1 MDQTNKFTTIQSK
14 AMYER
19 GKRANLIKIVINPLV
34 AFISGY
40 FIKLGFLDGYNGF
53 IIARYAS
60 HATLAKYSKLLH
72 LQRKMKKQD
81 ADS

>member
-1 MDQTNKFTTIQSK
+1 MAQTNKFTTIQSQ

-19 GKRANLIKIVINPLV
+19 GKRANLIKIVINPFI

-40 FIKLGFLDGYNGF
+40 IIKRGFLDGYNGF

-60 HATLAKYSKLLH
+60 HATLAKYAKLLH
-72 LQRKMKKQD
+72 LQRKMKKQTG
-81 ADS
+81 